1 MSGWEGNNLQRL
13 IELVGG
19 DENESFDHLQQRSIE
34 AYKYRFAEFL
44 NENDT
49 VLDFGSGLGFGADA
63 FATSVKKYV
72 CADVSRSM
80 LSHVSDKVERIHIHR
95 NDLSKLY
102 KYKFSKIIVHAVF
115 VHLEVPEIVYYLKN
129 FRPLLEDNGEVL
141 FTYKNLDLLDTS
153 DNLFVD
159 HTEQLMSNREFQ
171 ARSIS
176 YASPSVIRR
185 LAEQLGYKYVEVN
198 DYVFDLTARLINER
212 LDI

>member
-1 MSGWEGNNLQRL
+1 MSGWEGDSIQRL

-19 DENESFDHLQQRSIE
+19 DVSETYEHLQQRSIE
-34 AYKYRFAEFL
+34 AYKYRFEEFL
-44 NENDT
+44 SEDDT
-49 VLDFGSGLGFGADA
+49 VLDFGSGLGFGANA
-63 FATSVKKYV
+63 FADSVKKYV
-72 CADVSRSM
+72 CADISRSM
-80 LSHVSDKVERIHIHR
+80 LSNVPNNVERIHIRR
-95 NDLSKLY
+95 NDLSKLN

-115 VHLEVPEIVYYLKN
+115 VHLEVPEIVYYLKK
-129 FRPLLEDNGEVL
+129 FKPLLEDNGEVL
-141 FTYKNLDLLDTS
+141 FTYKNLDLLDIS
-153 DNLFVD
+153 DDLFVN